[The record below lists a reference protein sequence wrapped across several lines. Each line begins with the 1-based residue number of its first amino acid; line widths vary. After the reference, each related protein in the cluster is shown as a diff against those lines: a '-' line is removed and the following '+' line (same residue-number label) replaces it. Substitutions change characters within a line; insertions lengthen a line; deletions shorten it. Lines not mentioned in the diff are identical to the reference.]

1 MKRVALGAEAI
12 VSTDIGSKFYYKLEN
27 IHTTDPSDV
36 SLFTYTGTPILT
48 VQTCTGLWHEQ
59 RQLYTFTLQR
69 FEESDKSKV
78 VRNEVQR
85 QRLLQT
91 VSLATNP
98 QLDVETTPTNNEPPI
113 QPSIKKATE
122 VKTVPET
129 KLITLHSLTI
139 TEKPFFSQL
148 LSL

>member
-1 MKRVALGAEAI
+1 
-12 VSTDIGSKFYYKLEN
+12 
-27 IHTTDPSDV
+27 
-36 SLFTYTGTPILT
+36 
-48 VQTCTGLWHEQ
+48 
-59 RQLYTFTLQR
+59 LQR